1 MNQHSRIRPV
11 FTLALLV
18 CALLSAPVFAA
29 GKGNLEAGKQKSLP
43 CQACHGTDGNSIDP
57 MYPRISGQYAD
68 YLART
73 MREYRDG
80 SRNNPIMAGFAANLS
95 DQDILD
101 LAAYYAALPGKLSD
115 LKPFMKN

>member
-1 MNQHSRIRPV
+1 MNQHSRIRTV
-11 FTLALLV
+11 FMFALLA
-18 CALLSAPVFAA
+18 CALPSAPAFAA
-29 GKGNLEAGKQKSLP
+29 GKGDLEAGKQKSLP
-43 CQACHGTDGNSIDP
+43 CQDCHGTDGNSIAP

-73 MREYRDG
+73 LREYRDG
-80 SRNNPIMAGFAANLS
+80 SRDNPIMAQFATNLS